1 MDGWKQDVR
10 YALRS
15 IAGAKRFA
23 AIVIATLA
31 LGIGANTAVFSVLN
45 AVVLQPL
52 PYDQPERLVRVY
64 LDLSYNGGF
73 WPAPALV
80 ALREQSRSVDLGFLY
95 TYAPEGADLTDLAQ
109 PERVQVLRVS
119 ADYFGVLRARPVLGR
134 VFERSE
140 ERGDARV
147 AVVSE
152 RIWRTY
158 LDAAPDVAGRP
169 LSLNGIVFTV
179 IGVLPD
185 GFDDPLAPGVG
196 VWTPTGLVPNERGNS
211 WGNHYLSAIGRL
223 RPGVTLAQARTEL
236 DTLTA
241 ALPWTF
247 GREQRRTAYVAPLQE
262 DTLGNARLLLWILL
276 GAVVLLLVIACVNV
290 ASLCLARGAP
300 RETEMAIRAALGCSR
315 WRQARQ
321 LLIESLILSLGGG
334 LAGVL
339 LAQFITRALL
349 AVAPDS
355 VIRTDG
361 FGLDSTM
368 LAFSFIV
375 VLLSAIGFGVAPA
388 LQFTRPNIEGALRE
402 SGRSGTG
409 SRRQTRSRNVLVISQ
424 IALALILLI
433 GAGLLMRSF
442 HRLRAVSL
450 GVTARNVMTFEVHL
464 PQGRYQDPA
473 RRATFHREF
482 TTRVATIPGIRAAGA
497 VSRLPVTGAYHSWGT
512 NRADAPA
519 GTSGGADQRVI
530 EGAYF
535 DALRIPLLRGRTFT
549 DTDDDRAPRRVI
561 ISQGLARELF
571 GADEAVG
578 QYLNVNNDRL
588 EIIGV
593 VGDVA
598 ATARGVVRPI
608 VYHSHRQF
616 AGNRNWA
623 LTQVVSTDRASATLL
638 DDIRRE
644 VAAIDPALVV
654 FRPRLLTD
662 VTGAGVAHERFGLM
676 LIASFALLAL
686 VLAAV
691 GIYGVL
697 SYSVTRRTREMGIR
711 MALGAPSTA
720 VLGLIVGDGGRLAA
734 AGVTIGLA
742 GAWTLTRTL
751 QSFLY
756 EVSALDPIVFVASAL
771 TIAVVAILASW
782 IPALAATRVNPLE
795 AVRADN

>member
-1 MDGWKQDVR
+1 VDSWKQDIT
-10 YALRS
+10 YAIRS

-23 AIVIATLA
+23 LIVVATLA

-45 AVVLQPL
+45 AVVLRPL
-52 PYDQPERLVRVY
+52 PYDEAERLVRVY
-64 LDLSYNGGF
+64 LDRPENGGF
-73 WPAPALV
+73 WPALALV
-80 ALREQSRSVDLGFLY
+80 ALREQSRTVDLGILY

-119 ADYFGVLRARPVLGR
+119 ADYFRVLRAQPTLGR
-134 VFERSE
+134 VLERSE

-158 LDAAPDVAGRP
+158 LGAASDVAGRP

-179 IGVLPD
+179 VGVLPE
-185 GFDDPLAPGVG
+185 GFDDPVAPGVG
-196 VWTPTGLVPNERGNS
+196 VWIPIGLLPTDRGNS
-211 WGNHYLSAIGRL
+211 WGNHYLSAIARL
-223 RPGVTLAQARTEL
+223 RAGVTLAQARTEL

-247 GREQRRTAYVAPLQE
+247 RREERRTAFVAPLQE
-262 DTLGNARLLLWILL
+262 DTLGNARLLLWVLL
-276 GAVVLLLVIACVNV
+276 GAVVLLLIIACVNV

-300 RETEMAIRAALGCSR
+300 REAEMAIRAALGCSR
-315 WRQARQ
+315 GRQVRQ
-321 LLIESLILSLGGG
+321 LMIESLVLSAAGGI
-334 LAGVL
+334 AGVL
-339 LAQFITRALL
+339 LAQLITRLLL
-349 AVAPDS
+349 AVAPDAVIGS
-355 VIRTDG
+355 VG
-361 FGLDSTM
+361 FAPDARL
-368 LAFSFIV
+368 LVFSFGV
-375 VLLSAIGFGVAPA
+375 VVLSAIGFGVAPA

-409 SRRQTRSRNVLVISQ
+409 SRRQTRSRNRLVISQ

-442 HRLRAVSL
+442 NRLRAVPL
-450 GVTARNVMTFEVHL
+450 GVTVSTVMTFEVHL
-464 PQGRYQDPA
+464 PQGRYQDAA
-473 RRATFHREF
+473 RRATFHRDF
-482 TTRVATIPGIRAAGA
+482 TSRVTSIPGVRAAGA
-497 VSRLPVTGAYHSWGT
+497 VSRLPVTGGYHTWGT
-512 NRADAPA
+512 RRADAPP
-519 GTSGGADQRVI
+519 GTNGQADQQVI

-535 DALRIPLLRGRTFT
+535 EALRIPLLRGRTFT
-549 DTDDDRAPRRVI
+549 DADDERAPRRVI
-561 ISQGLARELF
+561 VSQGLARDLF
-571 GADEAVG
+571 RVEDAVG
-578 QYLNVNNDRL
+578 QYLNINGDRV

-598 ATARGVVRPI
+598 ATARGVVRPM

-616 AGNRNWA
+616 AADRNWA
-623 LTQVVSTDRASATLL
+623 LTQVVSTDRPAGMLL
-638 DDIRRE
+638 DDVRRE
-644 VAAIDPALVV
+644 LGAIDRGLVL

-662 VTGAGVAHERFGLM
+662 VIGNGVAHERFALM

-697 SYSVTRRTREMGIR
+697 SYSVTRRTHEMGIR
-711 MALGAPSTA
+711 MALGAPTTA
-720 VLGLIVGDGGRLAA
+720 VLGLVVGDGGRLAA
-734 AGVTIGLA
+734 IGVTLGLA
-742 GAWTLTRTL
+742 GAWAATRTL

-756 EVSALDPIVFVASAL
+756 DVSTLDPLVFVTSSL

-782 IPALAATRVNPLE
+782 IPALAATRVSPLE